1 MDMEILTKLDKVFES
16 SNICPGCGSLL
27 GLKMVLQS
35 LDDLKDVILVT
46 SPGEISSM
54 GKAGLKVSFV
64 NSRNPVSMARGLSV
78 ARPDAKVI
86 VYSGDVYTEATLSN
100 LFHVRE
106 NFLYICYNN
115 TGRVQN
121 GRFQL
126 TEFAKSLAH
135 KADYTATANVAYYE
149 DFVAKLRKAQS
160 IRGFKFIDLLTPCPA
175 LWNYDTSNTV
185 EIGRMATESLLW
197 PLYEVSGG
205 LSVTKI
211 PPHTEPAQRY
221 FDMLK
226 ITLDDEQMR
235 AVQSRANKSWR
246 SLNEGKLV

>member
-1 MDMEILTKLDKVFES
+1 MEILTKLDKVFEGS
-16 SNICPGCGSLL
+16 SICPGCGSLL

-35 LDDLKDVILVT
+35 FDDLKDVILVT

-54 GKAGLKVSFV
+54 GRAGLKVSVV
-64 NSRNPVSMARGLSV
+64 NSRNPVSMARGLAV
-78 ARPDAKVI
+78 ARPDAKII
-86 VYSGDVYTEATLSN
+86 VYSGDVYTEATLPS
-100 LFHVRE
+100 LLHAKE

-121 GRFQL
+121 GKFQL
-126 TEFAKSLAH
+126 TEFAKSIAH
-135 KADYTATANVAYYE
+135 RADYTATANVAYYE

-175 LWNYDTSNTV
+175 LWEFDPSNTV
-185 EIGRMATESLLW
+185 EIGRMATESLIW
-197 PLYEVSGG
+197 PLYEIANN

-211 PPHTEPAQRY
+211 PPHTEPTQRY

-226 ITLDDEQMR
+226 ITLDDEQLR
-235 AVQSRANKSWR
+235 AIQSRANKTWR